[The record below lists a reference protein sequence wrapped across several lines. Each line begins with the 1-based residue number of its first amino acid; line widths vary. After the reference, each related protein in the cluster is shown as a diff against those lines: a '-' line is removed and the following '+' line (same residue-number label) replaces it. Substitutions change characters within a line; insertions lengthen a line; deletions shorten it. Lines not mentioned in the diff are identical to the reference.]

1 MFSPLILSMT
11 MFILGSLGMALSKKS
26 ILITLISLELLLLSA
41 NINFV
46 VFSIFL
52 DDFLGQI
59 YSLMILTIGAAES
72 ALGLAIIIVYYRL
85 RGGMQVDSIDLL
97 KS

>member
-1 MFSPLILSMT
+1 MFLSRKHV
-11 MFILGSLGMALSKKS
+11 I
-26 ILITLISLELLLLSA
+26 IILISLELILLSI

-52 DDFLGQI
+52 DDLLGQI
-59 YSLMILTIGAAES
+59 YALLVLTVAAAES
-72 ALGLAIIIVYYRL
+72 ALGLAILIVYYRL
-85 RGGMQVDSIDLL
+85 RGGISIDLINLL